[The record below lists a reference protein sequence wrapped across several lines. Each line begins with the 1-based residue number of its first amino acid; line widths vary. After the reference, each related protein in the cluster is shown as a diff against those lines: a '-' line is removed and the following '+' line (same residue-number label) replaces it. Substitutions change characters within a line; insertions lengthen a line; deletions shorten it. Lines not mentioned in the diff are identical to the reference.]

1 MALSEKESVSISL
14 SKKVSYT
21 ALPKDFIINTPLYA
35 CDLPDPPEFD
45 WKNPSGMY
53 DGPVFI

>member
-1 MALSEKESVSISL
+1 MSEKESVSINL

-21 ALPKDFIINTPLYA
+21 ALPKDFIIVTPLYA

-45 WKNPSGMY
+45 WKNPSGKY